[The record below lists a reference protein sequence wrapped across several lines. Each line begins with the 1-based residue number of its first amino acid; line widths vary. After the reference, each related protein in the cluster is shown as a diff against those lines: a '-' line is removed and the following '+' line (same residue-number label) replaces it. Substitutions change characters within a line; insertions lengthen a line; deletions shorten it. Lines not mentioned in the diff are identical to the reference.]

1 LILPVE
7 KIRDK
12 DRFGRR
18 KMVDWGAMSSDF
30 SAETRKVEPRK
41 RSGFSPH
48 RLVNLLLWWSFC
60 ALAGTGFLLAFRLP
74 PGSQGGQ
81 GLAALG
87 LSRHEWGE
95 IHTWIGYVVVAA
107 ILLHLL
113 LHWRWLWQ
121 FAARRRAWP
130 LWLGLG
136 AGIVLFATLALLPVE
151 KRAGKREGGG
161 HNRGAEARSSAKE
174 H

>member
-1 LILPVE
+1 
-7 KIRDK
+7 
-12 DRFGRR
+12 
-18 KMVDWGAMSSDF
+18 
-30 SAETRKVEPRK
+30 
-41 RSGFSPH
+41 
-48 RLVNLLLWWSFC
+48 
-60 ALAGTGFLLAFRLP
+60 
-74 PGSQGGQ
+74 
-81 GLAALG
+81 
-87 LSRHEWGE
+87 
-95 IHTWIGYVVVAA
+95 VVVAA